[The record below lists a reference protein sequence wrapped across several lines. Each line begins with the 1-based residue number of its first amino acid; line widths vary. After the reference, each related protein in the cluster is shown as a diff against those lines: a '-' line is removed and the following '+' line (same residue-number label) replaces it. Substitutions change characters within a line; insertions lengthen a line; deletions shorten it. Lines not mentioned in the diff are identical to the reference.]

1 MFDKGCKFA
10 SPMNFFSHFLID
22 HKPTSP
28 SYNVA
33 LVMPDL
39 LRNFTPKSC
48 KFNFEEKRNELRLC
62 EKTSLTDFFSGCIQH
77 IERDKAFHQSLFF
90 EQSYALIRDDWKRTC
105 LEYNIPKYWFSIHVL
120 IEIMLDKYF
129 IDNNLEKL
137 TLFYNQLVSE
147 RNTVEEALE
156 LLQHPQP
163 QTFLERYDRFCE
175 IRYLFHYQDINRVAF
190 AMHRIYM
197 QIGLDTQWF
206 EQHESAIVSAIS
218 NIYERWHVQLPELG
232 LDEIQRGNESHQ

>member
-1 MFDKGCKFA
+1 
-10 SPMNFFSHFLID
+10 MNFFSHFMVDHQIHRPNFNVGLI
-22 HKPTSP
+22 
-28 SYNVA
+28 A
-33 LVMPDL
+33 PDL
-39 LRNFTPKSC
+39 LRNFTPKHC
-48 KFNFEEKRNELRLC
+48 KFDFVDFQQQ
-62 EKTSLTDFFSGCIQH
+62 TSNHAHPNNPALHDFFSGCLQH
-77 IERDKAFHQSLFF
+77 IERDKEFHQSPFF
-90 EQSYALIRDDWKRTC
+90 QEAYQTLRESWRNTC
-105 LEYNIPKYWFSIHVL
+105 LEFNIPKYWFSLHVL
-120 IEIMLDKYF
+120 IEMMLDKYF